1 VLRTTLA
8 STLALTAAGCAAER
22 TLIFTSDPLGAQ
34 VRLDDEMVGETPV
47 EVPFLHYGTRR
58 VTYYLEG
65 HRTRSFLVE
74 VKAPWYGRF
83 PIDLVSE
90 ILIPIGWKDRKRVHT
105 VLEPSDQPTDVPTQ
119 RSVFDRA
126 EVLRR
131 AGPNG
136 PRQMPPIEVVPALP
150 QPTESTADGMP
161 PTAGGVGGPL

>member
-1 VLRTTLA
+1 MLRAALVGG
-8 STLALTAAGCAAER
+8 LALAATGCAAER
-22 TLIFTSDPLGAQ
+22 TLIFTSDPPGAQ
-34 VRLDDEMVGETPV
+34 VRLDDEMVGTTPV

-58 VTYYLEG
+58 VTYYLEE

-83 PIDLVSE
+83 PIDLISE
-90 ILIPIGWKDRKRVHT
+90 ILIPVGWKDRKRVHT
-105 VLEPSDQPTDVPTQ
+105 VLEPSDRPTDVPTQ

-136 PRQMPPIEVVPALP
+136 PREMPPIEVVPALP
-150 QPTESTADGMP
+150 QPTEPAADDAP
-161 PTAGGVGGPL
+161 SSSGGASGQR